1 MLDVP
6 IRPAR
11 RRVGIAAADVEGG
24 ADLADPATVE
34 ELRPGDHACLTF
46 TDADERLDIVAAFV
60 RDGLASSQR
69 VFCYVESTT
78 PSAFTADLSERGLA
92 VERSID
98 IGQLVVAGS
107 GEQFLAGGA
116 FAADQV
122 IDSLTGQLQQ
132 ARLDG
137 YSGVRLTA
145 DMCWALRPA
154 AGVEQLLAYES
165 RLADV
170 LAGADALA
178 VCQYDRQRFD
188 TVTLA
193 SVTATHGRAVAAV
206 TYHDDAMLRIC
217 RQYVPPGLRV
227 AGEIDF
233 RHVDVLA
240 RALVESVALD
250 RNAHVNLRQLRFV
263 DGAAAA
269 AIVQAA
275 ASLGGG
281 RTMLVT
287 CQPIVAKVL
296 GAIGADEVPA
306 LRIVVLDVDQ

>member
-1 MLDVP
+1 
-6 IRPAR
+6 
-11 RRVGIAAADVEGG
+11 VGIADADVEGG

-46 TDADERLDIVAAFV
+46 TDADERLDIVAAIV
-60 RDGLASSQR
+60 RDGLAASQR
-69 VFCYVESTT
+69 VLCYVESTT
-78 PSAFTADLSERGLA
+78 PSTFTADLADRGLA

-98 IGQLVVAGS
+98 DGQLIVAGS

-122 IDSLTGQLQQ
+122 IDRLTGQLRQ

-154 AGVEQLLAYES
+154 AGVEQLLDYES
-165 RLADV
+165 RLAGV
-170 LAGADALA
+170 LADADALA

-206 TYHDDAMLRIC
+206 TYHGDAMLRVC
-217 RQYVPPGLRV
+217 RQYVPPGIRI

-233 RHVDVLA
+233 RHVDVLS
-240 RALVESVALD
+240 RALVEAVEVERLVQRHIQPLHPVWLVAQHAVTGRHRGPRSVAPGPH
-250 RNAHVNLRQLRFV
+250 RRR
-263 DGAAAA
+263 
-269 AIVQAA
+269 
-275 ASLGGG
+275 S
-281 RTMLVT
+281 R
-287 CQPIVAKVL
+287 
-296 GAIGADEVPA
+296 
-306 LRIVVLDVDQ
+306 